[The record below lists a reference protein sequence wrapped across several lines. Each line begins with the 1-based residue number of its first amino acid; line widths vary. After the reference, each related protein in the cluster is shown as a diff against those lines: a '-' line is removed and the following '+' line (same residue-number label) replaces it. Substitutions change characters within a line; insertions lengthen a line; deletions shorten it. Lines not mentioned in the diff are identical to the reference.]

1 MAAPSTPNTATS
13 LSTELITYLK
23 RVFLERAKNDIVFK
37 EGAYVQELPA
47 NSGKTMSWDRYV
59 PAPSGTPSAKV
70 LTEGVVPAGI
80 QLSQS
85 QITTPVLQYGDFTT
99 VTDFLNATGIDT
111 QATEKTNVMSTQM
124 VEILD
129 NVIRDALYTGSTALF
144 ANSRASLATI
154 AATDG
159 LSSKDTLRVR
169 RALKKAATPT
179 YDDGR
184 YIGKVGP
191 DTSFDLMQD
200 SVWVNAHTYKDG
212 DNLYNAELGRLWNIR
227 FLEAN
232 ANQKSESS
240 TVTVYSNFF
249 HGMGFFGTVDLENMQ
264 GGLYIHKGKDETAN
278 PLEQFFTIG
287 WKTAFTTTVLNS
299 AWGINLKTAA
309 TV

>member
-1 MAAPSTPNTATS
+1 MAAPSTPNSTGT
-13 LSTELITYLK
+13 LTTELITYLQ

-37 EGAYVQELPA
+37 EGAMVQDLPA

-80 QLSQS
+80 QLTQS
-85 QITTPVLQYGDFTT
+85 QITTTVLQYGDFTT
-99 VTDFLNATGIDT
+99 ITDFLNATGIDK
-111 QATEKTNVMSTQM
+111 QATEKTEVMSTQM
-124 VEILD
+124 VEIID
-129 NVIRDALYTGSTALF
+129 NVIRDALFAGSTALF
-144 ANSRASLATI
+144 ANSRASLSTI
-154 AATDG
+154 TATDG
-159 LSSKDTLRVR
+159 LTSKDVLRVR
-169 RALKKAATPT
+169 RALKKAATPV
-179 YDDGR
+179 YADGR
-184 YIGKVGP
+184 YIGKIGP

-200 SVWVNAHTYKDG
+200 TTWVNSHVYVDG
-212 DNLYNAELGRLWNIR
+212 TPLYNAEVGRLWNVR
-227 FLEAN
+227 FIEAN
-232 ANQKSESS
+232 ANQKSEAS

-278 PLEQFFTIG
+278 PLEQYFTIG

-299 AWGINLKTAA
+299 AWGLNLKTAA